1 VPTPVKGGALDI
13 VVCGAQMPFVRGGA
27 EQHQENLVQAL
38 IEAGH
43 RADLVRLPVAWEKG
57 RLFDA
62 PLAWRMV
69 PVDADLVIATNFP
82 SYFVRHP
89 NKVVWLLHQHRGA
102 YDGFAAGASWSDFGL
117 DDTSLEE
124 QRLMTEWDIVALS
137 EARRVFSN
145 SGVVSNRLAR
155 FNGLGSTPLAH
166 PPPLHDKLHPGP
178 FGDYVLSVQ
187 RQEANKRPHLLVD
200 AMADVSTPISAVMAG
215 RGELLEDLHRAVRKQ
230 GLENRVEL
238 PGFVP
243 DETLVDLFA
252 GALAVVYVP
261 EDEDYGYATLQ
272 AFYAGKPVICAADSG
287 GVLDWV
293 EDGVT
298 GLVTDGTPAGVAE
311 AIRRL
316 AEDRD
321 LARRLGKAGRERV
334 SSLSWADV
342 VARLTDQ

>member
-1 VPTPVKGGALDI
+1 MAALT
-13 VVCGAQMPFVRGGA
+13 A
-27 EQHQENLVQAL
+27 
-38 IEAGH
+38 AGH
-43 RADLVRLPVAWEKG
+43 RVDLVRLPVAWEKG
-57 RLFDA
+57 RLFDS

-69 PVDADLVIATNFP
+69 PIDADLVIATNFP
-82 SYFVRHP
+82 SYFVQHP

-117 DDTSLEE
+117 DDVSLEE
-124 QRLMTEWDIVALS
+124 QRLMTEWDVVALG

-145 SGVVSNRLAR
+145 SGVVSDRLAR
-155 FNGLGSTPLAH
+155 FNGMQSTPLAH
-166 PPPLHDKLHPGP
+166 PPPMHDQLRTGP

-187 RQEANKRPHLLVD
+187 RQEANKRPRVLVD
-200 AMADVSTPISAVMAG
+200 AMAEAPQEVRAVLAG
-215 RGELLEDLHRAVRKQ
+215 RGELLNELRGMVTEL
-230 GLENRVEL
+230 GLQQRVSL
-238 PGFVP
+238 PGYVSD
-243 DETLVDLFA
+243 DELIELFA

-298 GLVTDGTPAGVAE
+298 GLVTDGTPAGVAA

-316 AEDRD
+316 ADDRA
-321 LARRLGKAGRERV
+321 LAERLGAAGRERV
-334 SSLSWADV
+334 RHLSWSDV
-342 VARLTDQ
+342 VARLTAS

>member
-1 VPTPVKGGALDI
+1 
-13 VVCGAQMPFVRGGA
+13 MRGGA
-27 EQHQENLVQAL
+27 EQHQENLVAAL
-38 IEAGH
+38 VAAGH

-57 RLFDA
+57 RLFDS

-82 SYFVRHP
+82 SYFVQHP

-117 DDTSLEE
+117 DDVSLEE
-124 QRLMTEWDIVALS
+124 QRLMTEWDVVALR

-145 SGVVSNRLAR
+145 SQVVTDRLTR
-155 FNGLGSTPLAH
+155 FNGLDSEPLAH
-166 PPPLHDKLHPGP
+166 PPPLHDRLHPGP
-178 FGDYVLSVQ
+178 SGDYVLSVQ

-200 AMADVSTPISAVMAG
+200 AMADVPAGVRAVMAG
-215 RGELLEDLHRAVRKQ
+215 RGELLDDLRQRVTDR
-230 GLENRVEL
+230 GLGGRVDL
-238 PGFVP
+238 PGFVA
-243 DETLVDLFA
+243 DERLVELYA

-298 GLVTDGTPAGVAE
+298 GLVTDGTPAGLAAAV
-311 AIRRL
+311 RRL
-316 AEDRD
+316 HEDRD
-321 LARRLGKAGRERV
+321 LAARMGQAGRERV
-334 SSLSWADV
+334 AALSWSDV
-342 VARLTDQ
+342 VARLTSA

>member
-1 VPTPVKGGALDI
+1 
-13 VVCGAQMPFVRGGA
+13 
-27 EQHQENLVQAL
+27 
-38 IEAGH
+38 
-43 RADLVRLPVAWEKG
+43 VRLPVAWEKG
-57 RLFDA
+57 RLFDS

-69 PVDADLVIATNFP
+69 PIDADLVIATNFP
-82 SYFVRHP
+82 SYFVQHP

-102 YDGFAAGASWSDFGL
+102 YDGFAAGASWSDFAL
-117 DDTSLEE
+117 DDISLEE
-124 QRLMTEWDIVALS
+124 QRLMTEWDVVALG

-145 SGVVSNRLAR
+145 SGVVSDRLAR
-155 FNGLGSTPLAH
+155 FNGLQSTPLAH
-166 PPPLHDKLHPGP
+166 PPPLHDELHTGD

-187 RQEANKRPHLLVD
+187 RQEANKRPQVLVD
-200 AMADVSTPISAVMAG
+200 AMAQAPDGVRAVLAG
-215 RGELLEDLHRAVRKQ
+215 RGELLADLRDRVAAR
-230 GLENRVEL
+230 GLGDRVEL

-243 DETLVDLFA
+243 DEELIELYA

-298 GLVTDGTPAGVAE
+298 GLVTDGSPAAVAD

-316 AEDRD
+316 DADRA
-321 LARRLGKAGRERV
+321 LARRMGEAGRARV
-334 SSLSWADV
+334 AHLSWSDV
-342 VARLTDQ
+342 VARLTAS